1 MTIII
6 QLSSD
11 TIIRKEFEMYKK
23 SQFNNQSKQIGI
35 IAMICGIALL
45 ISACGGSA
53 AVSPAAPPES
63 APTTAP
69 EVNPPASSNP
79 ATQSACALLSK
90 DSVSKVLGQDIVDA
104 TESGMGG
111 ICTYTTKDL
120 TFILTV
126 SSTGGAKFMPET
138 LAKLGDL
145 ALVVPGLGD
154 QAFFNLNTNTL
165 FALKGDAVFLFNI
178 NNSNYQ
184 YPEDGQAKQ
193 KALAEVLIS
202 NLS

>member
-1 MTIII
+1 MTNII

-11 TIIRKEFEMYKK
+11 TNIRKEFEMYIK
-23 SQFNNQSKQIGI
+23 SQLFKNPSKRAGI

-45 ISACGGSA
+45 ASACSGSA

-63 APTTAP
+63 APATAP
-69 EVNPPASSNP
+69 EVNPPEDSNTS
-79 ATQSACALLSK
+79 TQNACALLSK
-90 DSVSKVLGQDIVDA
+90 DDVSKVLGQDVVDA
-104 TESGMGG
+104 AESGMGG
-111 ICTYTTKDL
+111 VCTYTTKDL

-126 SSTGGAKFMPET
+126 SFTGGAKFMPET

-154 QAFFNLNTNTL
+154 QAFFNLNTNSL
-165 FALKGDAVFLFNI
+165 FALKGDAFFLFNI

-193 KALAEVLIS
+193 KALAEQLIS
-202 NLS
+202 NM